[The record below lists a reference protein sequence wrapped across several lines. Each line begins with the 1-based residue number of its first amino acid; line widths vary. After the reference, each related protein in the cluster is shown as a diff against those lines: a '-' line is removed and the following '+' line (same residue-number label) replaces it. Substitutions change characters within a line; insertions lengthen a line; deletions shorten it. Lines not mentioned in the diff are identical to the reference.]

1 MDQPFDRG
9 RGDSL
14 LTSLKCLAE
23 LSLVDF
29 ELTDVEQVRVK

>member
-1 MDQPFDRG
+1 MGQPFDRD

-23 LSLVDF
+23 LSRVDF
-29 ELTDVEQVRVK
+29 ELADVEQVRVR